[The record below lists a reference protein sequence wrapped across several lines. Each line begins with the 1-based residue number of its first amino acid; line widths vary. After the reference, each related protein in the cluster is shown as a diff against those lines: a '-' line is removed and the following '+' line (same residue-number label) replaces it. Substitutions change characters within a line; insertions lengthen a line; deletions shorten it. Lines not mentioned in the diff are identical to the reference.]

1 MDRLISEQAVLEV
14 ITKEFIPNYAPND
27 DLAIALN
34 DSLEQILNNIKAI
47 PSAEPTYYPPCEDC
61 HTKMN
66 EIRKAYDKVSAY
78 KGMTNGEVIKTI
90 FPNAKI
96 TEKSE
101 RFPDYP
107 YVDVFFI
114 DEYDMNCFPR
124 DWWNSPYSEGS
135 DKE

>member
-1 MDRLISEQAVLEV
+1 MDRLISEQAVLLAVDNLKSNFTCFDPGTLDEV
-14 ITKEFIPNYAPND
+14 A
-27 DLAIALN
+27 
-34 DSLEQILNNIKAI
+34 SHVKAI
-47 PSAEPTYYPPCEDC
+47 Q
-61 HTKMN
+61 
-66 EIRKAYDKVSAY
+66 SAY
-78 KGMTNGEVIKTI
+78 RGMTNGEVIKMM

-124 DWWNSPYSEGS
+124 DWWNSPYEPQESEV
-135 DKE
+135 KE